1 MKSSILRSGV
11 ALACA
16 LGLAACGGG
25 DGDLPLSGSVYGVS
39 KDGTPVQL
47 TKEGLVLQNNGGDDT
62 VVPAPYTSFAF
73 SKNVSTDDEFNI
85 TVKSRPSNTEKCEVN
100 NAKARANYYTVQQI
114 SVICTVKSH
123 RLVATVNG
131 LTVGGLVLVNGTD
144 RQPVPAGATSVEMA
158 SVTED
163 GAYGVTVLTQPQD
176 LTNPNAPKKQVCT
189 VTNGTGTMGDA
200 DSIGKVVVNCVADG
214 T

>member
-25 DGDLPLSGSVYGVS
+25 DGDLPLSGNVYGVS
-39 KDGTPVQL
+39 KDGVPVQL
-47 TKEGLVLQNNGGDDT
+47 TKAKGDLVLQNNGGDDT
-62 VVPAPYTSFAF
+62 VVPAPYTQFAF

-85 TVKSRPSNTEKCEVN
+85 TVKEWPSNIEKCEVN
-100 NAKARANYYTVQQI
+100 NPKARANYYTVQQI

-123 RLVATVNG
+123 KLVVSISN
-131 LTVGGLVLVNGTD
+131 LTSDGLVLVNGTD
-144 RQPVPAGATSVEMA
+144 RQTVPAGKTSVEMA
-158 SVTED
+158 SVSE
-163 GAYGVTVLTQPQD
+163 GSPYGVTVLT
-176 LTNPNAPKKQVCT
+176 NPTKPNVQVCT
-189 VTNGTGTMGDA
+189 VSKGSGIMGDT
-200 DSIGKVVVNCVADG
+200 DSIGTVEVTCASG

>member
-25 DGDLPLSGSVYGVS
+25 DGDLPLSGAVYGVS

-73 SKNVSTDDEFNI
+73 SKNVSTDDEFDI
-85 TVKSRPSNTEKCEVN
+85 TVKSKPANVEKCEVN
-100 NAKARANYYTVQQI
+100 NAKARANYYTIQQI
-114 SVICTVKSH
+114 SVVCTVKSH

-144 RQPVPAGATSVEMA
+144 RQSVPAGATSVEMA

-163 GAYGVTVLTQPQD
+163 GVYGVTVLNQPQD
-176 LTNPNAPKKQVCT
+176 LTDPNNPKKQVCT
-189 VTNGTGTMGDA
+189 VSNGSGIMGA
-200 DSIGKVVVNCVADG
+200 NDSIGTVVVNCAAG